1 MDVNRILENYVI
13 RQVFG
18 LVGAIFLVFGG
29 RFGDFFWPRL
39 LGASLNY
46 AFLGDLEDRFEGFC
60 GKKFGRDRDWPR
72 PCMGLGIFWNMILG
86 SSYLPG
92 RVWN

>member
-1 MDVNRILENYVI
+1 MDVKKILENYVV
-13 RQVFG
+13 RQVFV
-18 LVGAIFLVFGG
+18 LVGVIFWFFLGG
-29 RFGDFFWPRL
+29 FFWPRL

-46 AFLGDLEDRFEGFC
+46 AFWGDLEDRFEGFC
-60 GKKFGRDRDWPR
+60 GEKFGRDRDWPR
-72 PCMGLGIFWNMILG
+72 PCMGLGIFWNMILD